1 MGYLRVI
8 WTVARKDLLIE
19 MRTRERVAAMGSFVV
34 LVGVLFNYS
43 IDTAIVRPQEIA
55 PGIIWMTI
63 IFAGLLGMGR
73 TFHLEEEDGAF
84 SGVLQTP
91 IPLDALYLGKIVANL
106 VILSVV
112 TGVIFMVFG
121 VFFGL
126 TFGSHPV
133 VLITVVFLALLGFVG
148 LSTLFSAMSTRTTMG
163 ESLLPVLVFPLL
175 IPMVIFGVSATSR
188 LFAGR
193 PVSEV
198 AGSVRMLG
206 AFAIIS
212 VAAGAVLFRHVVEE

>member
-1 MGYLRVI
+1 MDYLRVI

-19 MRTRERVAAMGSFVV
+19 MRTRERVAAMCSFVV

-43 IDTAIVRPQEIA
+43 IDTAIVRPEEMA

-91 IPLDALYLGKIVANL
+91 IPLDALYLGKIAANL
-106 VILSVV
+106 VILSLV
-112 TGVIFMVFG
+112 TVVIFVVFS

-126 TFGSHPV
+126 SFGSHPV
-133 VLITVVFLALLGFVG
+133 VLAAVVFLALLGFVG
-148 LSTLFSAMSTRTTMG
+148 LSTLFSAMSARTTMG

-198 AGSVRMLG
+198 TGSVRMLG

>member
-1 MGYLRVI
+1 MDYLRVI

-63 IFAGLLGMGR
+63 IFGGLLGMGR

-91 IPLDALYLGKIVANL
+91 IPLDALYLGKTAANF
-106 VILSVV
+106 VILSLV
-112 TGVIFMVFG
+112 TVLIFIVFG

-126 TFGSHPV
+126 SFGSHPFVLLTV
-133 VLITVVFLALLGFVG
+133 VLLALIGFVG
-148 LSTLFSAMSTRTTMG
+148 LSTLFSAMSARTTMG

-198 AGSVRMLG
+198 AGNVRMLG
-206 AFAIIS
+206 AFAILS
-212 VAAGAVLFRHVVEE
+212 LAAGAVLFRHVVEE

>member
-1 MGYLRVI
+1 MDYLRVI

-43 IDTAIVRPQEIA
+43 IDTAIVRPQEMA

-91 IPLDALYLGKIVANL
+91 IPLDALYLGKIAANL
-106 VILSVV
+106 VILSLITV
-112 TGVIFMVFG
+112 VIFVVFS

-126 TFGSHPV
+126 SFGSHPV
-133 VLITVVFLALLGFVG
+133 VLAAVVFLALLGFVG
-148 LSTLFSAMSTRTTMG
+148 LSTLFSAMSARTTMG

-198 AGSVRMLG
+198 TGSVRMLG

>member
-1 MGYLRVI
+1 MDYLRVI

-43 IDTAIVRPQEIA
+43 IDTAIVRPQEMA

-91 IPLDALYLGKIVANL
+91 IPLDALYLGKIAANL
-106 VILSVV
+106 VILSLV
-112 TGVIFMVFG
+112 TVVIFVVFS

-126 TFGSHPV
+126 SFGSHPV
-133 VLITVVFLALLGFVG
+133 VLAAVVFLALLGFVG
-148 LSTLFSAMSTRTTMG
+148 LSTLFSAMSARTTMG

-198 AGSVRMLG
+198 TGSVRMLG

>member
-1 MGYLRVI
+1 MDYLRVI

-43 IDTAIVRPQEIA
+43 IDTSIVRPQEIA

-63 IFAGLLGMGR
+63 IFGGLIGMGR

-91 IPLDALYLGKIVANL
+91 IPLDALYLGKLVANF
-106 VILSVV
+106 VILSLV
-112 TGVIFMVFG
+112 TVMIFIVFG

-126 TFGSHPV
+126 SFGSHPV
-133 VLITVVFLALLGFVG
+133 VLSTVVLLALLGFVG
-148 LSTLFSAMSTRTTMG
+148 LSTLFSAMSARTTMG

-198 AGSVRMLG
+198 TGSVRMLG

>member
-1 MGYLRVI
+1 MDYLRVI

-19 MRTRERVAAMGSFVV
+19 MRTRERIAAMGAFVV

-63 IFAGLLGMGR
+63 ILGGLLGIGR

-84 SGVLQTP
+84 SGVLQAP
-91 IPLDALYLGKIVANL
+91 IPLDALYLGKTAANL
-106 VILSVV
+106 VILCLV
-112 TGVIFMVFG
+112 TVLIFLVFG

-126 TFGSHPV
+126 SFGSHPF
-133 VLITVVFLALLGFVG
+133 VLLAVVFLALLGFVG
-148 LSTLFSAMSTRTTMG
+148 LTTLFSAMSARTMMG

-175 IPMVIFGVSATSR
+175 VPMVIFGVSATSR

-193 PVSEV
+193 PLSEV

-206 AFAIIS
+206 AFAILS
-212 VAAGAVLFRHVVEE
+212 VGAGAMLFRHVVEE

>member
-1 MGYLRVI
+1 MDYLRVI

-43 IDTAIVRPQEIA
+43 IDTTIVRPQEIA
-55 PGIIWMTI
+55 PGIIWVTI
-63 IFAGLLGMGR
+63 IFGGLLGMGR

-84 SGVLQTP
+84 SGVLQSP
-91 IPLDALYLGKIVANL
+91 IPLDALYLGKSAANL
-106 VILSVV
+106 VILGLV
-112 TGVIFMVFG
+112 TGLTFMVFG
-121 VFFGL
+121 VFFNL
-126 TFGSHPV
+126 AFGPHPF
-133 VLITVVFLALLGFVG
+133 VLLTVVVLALLGFVA
-148 LSTLFSAMSTRTTMG
+148 LSTLFSAMSARTTMG

-175 IPMVIFGVSATSR
+175 IPMVIFSVNATTR

-198 AGSVRMLG
+198 TGSVRMLG
-206 AFAIIS
+206 AFAILS
-212 VAAGAVLFRHVVEE
+212 VAAGAVLFRHIVEE